1 MSALMPCVMLVLLGQ
16 FRLMLCKFM
25 LKASS
30 FCLVHIKLTTTIPS
44 RGKGPYKAPAS
55 QGSALGKALSG
66 VTPSFT
72 SPQSEALY
80 PIQTPFEPEKPAPV
94 A

>member
-1 MSALMPCVMLVLLGQ
+1 MLADMSALMPCVMLVLLGQ

-72 SPQSEALY
+72 SPLQSRGLISD
-80 PIQTPFEPEKPAPV
+80 PNTI
-94 A
+94 